1 MSNRKNK
8 IFFLIIYFSIRK
20 KYWTNK
26 NKNRLSK
33 LNIIF
38 YKFMSIYKK
47 MRNLIIRMNNLNNN
61 IKINLILKINKNNI
75 NNI

>member
-1 MSNRKNK
+1 MSNRKIK

-47 MRNLIIRMNNLNNN
+47 MTNLIIRMNNLYNN
-61 IKINLILKINKNNI
+61 IKIN
-75 NNI
+75 